1 MTARIQPFGPTT
13 PSRYTP
19 ILERKILAG
28 SSRHTK
34 KPTHPGGTMYNV
46 TDGLIMPTTIIGSLP
61 RPSWFTEN
69 LGSETFLRSMM
80 NSRFREQY
88 TDTVAVHLSD
98 QEVSG
103 LDICTDG
110 DAHYDEEVG
119 GQSWTSYP
127 LFHMEGLDRGSPRP
141 TEMSLENW

>member
-1 MTARIQPFGPTT
+1 MLNATAD
-13 PSRYTP
+13 
-19 ILERKILAG
+19 LKL
-28 SSRHTK
+28 
-34 KPTHPGGTMYNV
+34 
-46 TDGLIMPTTIIGSLP
+46 PTTIIGSLP

-69 LGSETFLRSMM
+69 IGSESFLRRMM

-88 TDTVAVHLSD
+88 MDAVAVHLKD
-98 QEVSG
+98 QEAAG

-127 LFHMEGLDRGSPRP
+127 LFHMEGFNTDDPQPAIMRTGGADRAR
-141 TEMSLENW
+141 